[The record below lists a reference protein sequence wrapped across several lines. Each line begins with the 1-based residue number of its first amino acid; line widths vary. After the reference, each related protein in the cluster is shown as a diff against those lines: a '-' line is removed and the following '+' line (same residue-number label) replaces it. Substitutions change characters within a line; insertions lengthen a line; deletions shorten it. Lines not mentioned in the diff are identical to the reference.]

1 MPAAQFLLVERES
14 QDVFRITWRDFS
26 GRKVE
31 ERANREQLTR
41 RCDVLT
47 MPDEGAEVPKMG
59 MEHNGPRC

>member
-47 MPDEGAEVPKMG
+47 MPDELSPEMG
-59 MEHNGPRC
+59 HSGPRC